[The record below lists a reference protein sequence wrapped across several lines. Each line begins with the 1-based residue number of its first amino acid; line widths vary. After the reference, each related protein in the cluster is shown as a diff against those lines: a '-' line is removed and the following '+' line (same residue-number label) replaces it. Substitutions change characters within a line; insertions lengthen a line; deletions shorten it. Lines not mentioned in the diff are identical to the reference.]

1 MLDSRA
7 VFAFDKNDRLK
18 KITDAAMQS
27 ISYTYD
33 GAGNLAKAVQPGN
46 TVSYTYDKN
55 NRPVT
60 VERLFGV
67 DTRASEQI
75 TYDALGRIKTHN
87 GHVSHTGIY
96 IQQGL
101 CL

>member
-1 MLDSRA
+1 
-7 VFAFDKNDRLK
+7 
-18 KITDAAMQS
+18 MQLT
-27 ISYTYD
+27 SYIYD

-75 TYDALGRIKTHN
+75 TYDALGRIKTHT
-87 GHVSHTGIY
+87 GTSAIPEYTFSRSYAYDALGQIGRAHV
-96 IQQGL
+96 
-101 CL
+101 